1 MKPKDEA
8 KAREILAAAIA
19 AVAEHGIAG
28 VSMESV
34 ARRAGVGTGTL
45 YVYHASKEALIEAAY
60 LSIKRELAATV
71 FVDDGLPLRPAF
83 LRMAGAYFDYA
94 VEHRAEAVF
103 VEQVRYSAFLSDRAR
118 AAGDQEAGVMIAL
131 LERGKREGLLKPLAT
146 TVMISFL
153 HGALRELAWSMGRAS
168 ARQSAELRDRLA
180 ILCWDALRL

>member
-28 VSMESV
+28 LSMEGV

-60 LSIKRELAATV
+60 LAIKRELAATV
-71 FVDDGLPLRPAF
+71 FLDDGLPVRPAF
-83 LRMAGAYFDYA
+83 LRMTGAYFDYA
-94 VEHRAEAVF
+94 VEHRAEAAF
-103 VEQVRYSAFLSDRAR
+103 IEQVRHVAFLSEHTRT
-118 AAGDQEAGVMIAL
+118 AGEQEAAVMIAL

-146 TVMISFL
+146 KVMVSFL
-153 HGALRELAWSMGRAS
+153 HGALRELAWSMDRLPAK
-168 ARQSAELRDRLA
+168 QHAELRERVA